1 MSLDGVEYFV
11 CEGEK
16 LIVPGGKDRYFAL
29 KYFEK
34 IDDKLHGLYQTDF
47 LYGTL
52 KKQIHDPVNEIMI
65 CQSGYHFYDINNINY
80 ENGTPFLI
88 EILGPFIFNKSEN
101 KGTTSNI
108 KIICAL
114 DVKVRTYC
122 DFIKTTVSELR
133 SNGKL
138 DDDENRNSLI
148 TECYEFREFIKEY
161 ALAKATSISHC
172 ARTDVN

>member
-1 MSLDGVEYFV
+1 MNVSLNGVDYFV
-11 CEGEK
+11 CNGEK
-16 LIVPGGKDRYFAL
+16 LIVPGGNDRYFAL

-34 IDDKLHGLYQTDF
+34 RNDELYGYYQEDF

-52 KKQIHDPVNEIMI
+52 KKQLHKPVNEIMI

-80 ENGTPFLI
+80 EIGTPFLI
-88 EILGPFIFNKSEN
+88 EILGPFIFNKGKN
-101 KGTTSNI
+101 KGASSYI

-138 DDDENRNSLI
+138 DEDENRNLHG
-148 TECYEFREFIKEY
+148 
-161 ALAKATSISHC
+161 SHK
-172 ARTDVN
+172 TDRNKRN